1 MHDPSFQSD
10 RIVTVFGGSGFV
22 GRHLVKA
29 LAKNGWRVRV
39 ASRRPDL
46 AFHLQPSGKVGQIHA
61 VQANSRYPESIA
73 AALRGSDAVI
83 NLVGILAASGQQTF
97 DAVQAQGAKF
107 VAEAAAQ
114 AGITSFVHMSAIGAD
129 DQSNSGYGRSKRL
142 GETYVQTLLPNAK
155 IARASIIFGPED
167 GFFNRFAA
175 LARISPFLPLI
186 GGGKTLFQPVYV
198 ADVAEGLVRLLEGAG
213 SAGQI
218 YEFGGPDV
226 LSFKQILSMICKITG
241 RSRFMINIPF
251 AAAHYLALGTEIAET
266 VSLGLL
272 PSILRMTR
280 DQVELLKQDNLVS
293 PEAIQHKLTLAG
305 LGIEA
310 QSCESIVPSYL
321 YRFRKTGQFEAPIH
335 E

>member
-61 VQANSRYPESIA
+61 VQANIRYPASIA
-73 AALRGSDAVI
+73 AALKGSDAVI
-83 NLVGILAASGQQTF
+83 NLVGILAPSGQQSF

-107 VAEAAAQ
+107 IAEAAAQ
-114 AGITSFVHMSAIGAD
+114 AGIETFVHMSAIGAD
-129 DQSNSGYGRSKRL
+129 DQSNSDYARTKRL
-142 GETYVQTLLPNAK
+142 GETYVQTILPHAK
-155 IARASIIFGPED
+155 IARASVIFGPED
-167 GFFNRFAA
+167 AFFNRFAA

-198 ADVAEGLVRLLEGAG
+198 ADVAEGLVRLLDGQMG
-213 SAGQI
+213 AGQI

-226 LSFKQILSMICKITG
+226 LSFKQILTMICKITG
-241 RSRFMINIPF
+241 RSRMMIPIPF
-251 AAAHYLALGTEIAET
+251 AAAHYLAFATEIAHA

-272 PSILRMTR
+272 PSILHMTR
-280 DQVELLKQDNLVS
+280 DQMELLKQDNLVS
-293 PEAIQHKLTLAG
+293 PEAIQHKLTLEG

-321 YRFRKTGQFEAPIH
+321 YRFRKTGQFEKPIH